1 MQSANPQTITDAK
14 FAGNGK
20 ILEPKG
26 HGEDLPL
33 GFIEREIRKISSL
46 QSQEKD
52 PETSKRLYAC
62 RQALSWAIDPSGF
75 KSPCD
80 WATGTPAN

>member
-14 FAGNGK
+14 FAENGK

-52 PETSKRLYAC
+52 PETSKRK
-62 RQALSWAIDPSGF
+62 SWATPGLSL
-75 KSPCD
+75 
-80 WATGTPAN
+80 PANEKVVWGFPICLRL